1 MAAELAKRNIT
12 RRSGYLGLWPASIIS
27 SIRST
32 DAGIGRFGTL
42 WRLSANHS
50 RSASGHRLSILGSLR
65 IRRHCES
72 LSVRTVAPGHYSA
85 LISCG
90 VLPRTDSAKHL
101 STVRQPDL
109 LPRRLTFFEY
119 LVITYGMQDFF
130 CRFPYL
136 CHDTHQT
143 GKFPK

>member
-12 RRSGYLGLWPASIIS
+12 RRRGYLGLWPANIIRVFDPLAQAS
-27 SIRST
+27 
-32 DAGIGRFGTL
+32 DGLAPYGV
-42 WRLSANHS
+42 AKPNHS
-50 RSASGHRLSILGSLR
+50 RSASGHRLPILGSLR
-65 IRRHCES
+65 IRCHCES

-109 LPRRLTFFEY
+109 LPHRLTFFEY